1 MRRTPNAKKEA
12 FDYKHAA
19 SRGGQHWCRDP
30 IIDMPISLVP
40 PDTSHG
46 IRLGGVR
53 QAFMWQQAPPAR
65 LTKQRGPWKLGKVAQ
80 LKEITA
86 RRGLHTK
93 ADRGSEA
100 KKAVAF
106 FVIPGSG
113 KDALK
118 VKKMMGGT

>member
-1 MRRTPNAKKEA
+1 
-12 FDYKHAA
+12 
-19 SRGGQHWCRDP
+19 
-30 IIDMPISLVP
+30 MPISLVP

-118 VKKMMGGT
+118 VKKMMGGDDCIMAHNAPREHAERENHGFMLNYL